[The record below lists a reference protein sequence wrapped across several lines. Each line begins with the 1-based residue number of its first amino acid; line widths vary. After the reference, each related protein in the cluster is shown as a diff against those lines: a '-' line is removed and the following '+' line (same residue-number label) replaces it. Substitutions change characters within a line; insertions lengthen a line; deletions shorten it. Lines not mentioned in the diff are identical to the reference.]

1 MKDKDNHPEQGLAE
15 GGRETIEKNLKRQS
29 QPGARP
35 SGGDHATPD
44 EFCPDFHRGLKQLN
58 HRLED
63 QTVSLLEN

>member
-44 EFCPDFHRGLKQLN
+44 EFAPIFTG
-58 HRLED
+58 
-63 QTVSLLEN
+63 V